1 MRGVTK
7 AETAVPTMPAPNTPV
22 AKPLRWASYQAEQN
36 GMPIAK
42 TVPAMPDDKATAVR
56 TEINAEFGRQ
66 RDVMVEGLS
75 KEYAD
80 KFSLDE
86 LKHLNGIYD
95 DKVYQKFQAINADP
109 NSTVTGISQNA
120 VAKLINMLSVA
131 AAGDKGPSPAPMPRM
146 APSASMRSTRPI
158 TSAGSRPVAAATAW

>member
-1 MRGVTK
+1 MNRLLATLCLTTALAVSAVTLPLTARADEAADK
-7 AETAVPTMPAPNTPV
+7 LAE
-22 AKPLRWASYQAEQN
+22 
-36 GMPIAK
+36 AK
-42 TVPAMPDDKATAVR
+42 TLVQKTVIKNLETGFAGALEKTVAAMPDDKATAVR

-131 AAGDKGPSPAPMPRM
+131 AAGDKGPSPAPMPPR
-146 APSASMRSTRPI
+146 
-158 TSAGSRPVAAATAW
+158 